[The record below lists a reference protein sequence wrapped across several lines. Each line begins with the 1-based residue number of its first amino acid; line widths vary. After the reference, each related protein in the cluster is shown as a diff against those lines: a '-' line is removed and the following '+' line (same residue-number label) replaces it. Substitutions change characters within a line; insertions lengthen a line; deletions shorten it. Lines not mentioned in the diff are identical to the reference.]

1 MDNEGKITHGQAAF
15 LSYASAAGNIVFT
28 FTFATS
34 IIGRA
39 FWVAVLIGALMNIP
53 FALWILYLGKSQQGG
68 TIFDILETG
77 LGKVVCK
84 IIIVMYLLLNI
95 AIAVCMLNMFS
106 GMIKLYFLQ
115 FTPTF
120 AIMLFIVLICTI
132 FANSGIQNF
141 ARLVEI
147 LGLLFTVNYFF
158 GFFLSFF
165 KTFKMEYVVPV
176 FDTSSIQFAKG
187 IMISAGTCG
196 ESLMFLM
203 IFKKSDRKADEK
215 NEKLNKIDF
224 SSDQKNI
231 INSTSSFHIKEAY
244 KTLRTN
250 ITFSLPVQGC
260 KTIAV
265 TSSLASEG
273 KSINCLNLAITFA
286 ETGSK
291 VLLVDCDL
299 RRPNVAR
306 LLDKSATP
314 GLSNVLV
321 NLSDLNTVMQ
331 KTDYENLDVIYS
343 GDIPPNPTE
352 LLSSPKMEEILHTL
366 AEQYDYIFLDTPPVN
381 LIADTT
387 ILSKYV
393 SGLVVIVRQNKSVK
407 DALLDTVSQ
416 LKFAEAKILGFV
428 LNGAPVVAGGKYN
441 KYSKYKGYYRYQEEY
456 SVKNDNSKTE

>member
-203 IFKKSDRKADEK
+203 LMVGSISHTKKHYWSV
-215 NEKLNKIDF
+215 
-224 SSDQKNI
+224 
-231 INSTSSFHIKEAY
+231 IKG
-244 KTLRTN
+244 LVSW
-250 ITFSLPVQGC
+250 SLV
-260 KTIAV
+260 
-265 TSSLASEG
+265 LAF
-273 KSINCLNLAITFA
+273 AILIM
-286 ETGSK
+286 E
-291 VLLVDCDL
+291 
-299 RRPNVAR
+299 
-306 LLDKSATP
+306 
-314 GLSNVLV
+314 
-321 NLSDLNTVMQ
+321 
-331 KTDYENLDVIYS
+331 
-343 GDIPPNPTE
+343 GDIGQE
-352 LLSSPKMEEILHTL
+352 LLSAIAQAGVPVARVIQIGDFVRGLEILVLLTY
-366 AEQYDYIFLDTPPVN
+366 QYIIIEKTIMYIYSSYESLKKLFHVKKSIWL
-381 LIADTT
+381 L
-387 ILSKYV
+387 ILSALSIFAASVFVNSYNTGYFFSVFLGSYV
-393 SGLVVIVRQNKSVK
+393 ILPFVTLVLMLASFSVMIK
-407 DALLDTVSQ
+407 KKKNGGQ
-416 LKFAEAKILGFV
+416 LK
-428 LNGAPVVAGGKYN
+428 
-441 KYSKYKGYYRYQEEY
+441 
-456 SVKNDNSKTE
+456 